1 MVFSHFLYS
10 NVWSLKDPK
19 KWRWFSTITPW
30 SK

>member
-19 KWRWFSTITPW
+19 KMKMIIHNYFMI
-30 SK
+30 